1 MRGSRVQAVVN
12 ELQGEKIDIIN
23 WSDSIANL
31 AISSLS
37 PAEVLKVVIDEDQ
50 NKIEVVVSEEH
61 LSLAIGRRGQNV
73 KLATELTG
81 YEIDILTEDE
91 ESSKRQEDF
100 SIKTDIFI
108 SSLDVD
114 ETLAQ
119 LLVSEGFG
127 SIEEIIDAD
136 ESELLSIEGFDNEIV
151 KELIERSK
159 KYLTN
164 KDKENQL
171 KINELGIQKDLV
183 DFNLLTKAMLVK
195 LGESEIKSLEDFA
208 GLTTDDLIGYFEDR
222 TDKNTKVNGLL
233 EEFNITKDEGD
244 QLIMEARKIWLE

>member
-1 MRGSRVQAVVN
+1 M
-12 ELQGEKIDIIN
+12 
-23 WSDSIANL
+23 
-31 AISSLS
+31 S
-37 PAEVLKVVIDEDQ
+37 PAEVLKVVLDEDQ

-100 SIKTDIFI
+100 TNKTDIFV

-127 SIEEIIDAD
+127 SVEEVIDTD
-136 ESELLSIEGFDNEIV
+136 KSELLSIEGFDEEIAT
-151 KELIERSK
+151 ELIDRAK
-159 KYLTN
+159 KFLSD
-164 KDKENQL
+164 KDEENQT
-171 KINELGIQKDLV
+171 KIKNMKVSNDLIQFDL
-183 DFNLLTKAMLVK
+183 LSKAMVVK
-195 LGESEIKSLEDFA
+195 LAENDIKTLDDFA
-208 GLTTDDLIGYFEDR
+208 GLTTDDLIGYLEVKG
-222 TDKNTKVNGLL
+222 DKNSKVDGV
-233 EEFNITKDEGD
+233 IRGV
-244 QLIMEARKIWLE
+244 

>member
-1 MRGSRVQAVVN
+1 MVDNV
-12 ELQGEKIDIIN
+12 
-23 WSDSIANL
+23 ANL
-31 AISSLS
+31 AIASLS
-37 PAEVLKVVIDEDQ
+37 PAEVLKVVLDEDQ

-100 SIKTDIFI
+100 TNKTEIFV

-127 SIEEIIDAD
+127 SVEEVIDTD
-136 ESELLSIEGFDNEIV
+136 KSELLSIEGFDEEIAT
-151 KELIERSK
+151 ELIDRAK
-159 KYLTN
+159 KFLSD
-164 KDKENQL
+164 KDDENQT
-171 KINELGIQKDLV
+171 KIKEH
-183 DFNLLTKAMLVK
+183 
-195 LGESEIKSLEDFA
+195 ESI
-208 GLTTDDLIGYFEDR
+208 
-222 TDKNTKVNGLL
+222 
-233 EEFNITKDEGD
+233 
-244 QLIMEARKIWLE
+244 

>member
-1 MRGSRVQAVVN
+1 M
-12 ELQGEKIDIIN
+12 
-23 WSDSIANL
+23 
-31 AISSLS
+31 S
-37 PAEVLKVVIDEDQ
+37 PAEVLKVVLDEDQ

-100 SIKTDIFI
+100 INKTEIFV

-127 SIEEIIDAD
+127 SVEEVIDTD
-136 ESELLSIEGFDNEIV
+136 KSELLSIEGFDEEIAT
-151 KELIERSK
+151 ELIDRAK
-159 KYLTN
+159 KFLSD
-164 KDKENQL
+164 KDDENQT
-171 KINELGIQKDLV
+171 KIKNMKVSNDLIQFDL
-183 DFNLLTKAMLVK
+183 LSKAMVVK
-195 LGESEIKSLEDFA
+195 LAENDIKTLDDFA
-208 GLTTDDLIGYFEDR
+208 GLTTDDLIGYFEVKG
-222 TDKNTKVNGLL
+222 DKNSKVLGLL
-233 EEFNITKDEGD
+233 EEFNLTREEGD

>member
-1 MRGSRVQAVVN
+1 MF
-12 ELQGEKIDIIN
+12 L
-23 WSDSIANL
+23 
-31 AISSLS
+31 
-37 PAEVLKVVIDEDQ
+37 DEDQ

-100 SIKTDIFI
+100 TNKTDIFV

-127 SIEEIIDAD
+127 SVEEVIDTD
-136 ESELLSIEGFDNEIV
+136 KSELLSIEGFDEEIAT
-151 KELIERSK
+151 ELIDRAK
-159 KYLTN
+159 KFLSD
-164 KDKENQL
+164 KDDENQT
-171 KINELGIQKDLV
+171 KIKNMKVSNDLIQFDL
-183 DFNLLTKAMLVK
+183 LSKAMVVK
-195 LGESEIKSLEDFA
+195 LAENDIKTLDDFA
-208 GLTTDDLIGYFEDR
+208 GLTTDDLIGYLEVKG
-222 TDKNTKVNGLL
+222 DKNSKVTGLL
-233 EEFNITKDEGD
+233 EEFNLTREEGD